1 MSRTRTLAAI
11 STLAAGVSLTGCMS
25 PNTGALTAANNPSI
39 YSVHQPVVE
48 RNDFVLD
55 LATDRGRVS
64 RPEIERLHGWFQS
77 IGLRYGDRIAVDEG
91 YGAGRARDDI
101 ALAVSEYGLTLADG
115 APVTPGEVPAGSVR
129 VVTTRT
135 VASVRGCPDWDATDN
150 GVTPRQSTSSNYG
163 CATNAN
169 LAAMIADPN
178 DLVRGQS
185 DSGNGA
191 AGTATRAIRV
201 YRQRQPTGQQGLPA
215 ATTRSS
221 GGNGQ

>member
-1 MSRTRTLAAI
+1 MSRTRTLVSVAALTVGA
-11 STLAAGVSLTGCMS
+11 SLAGCMS
-25 PNTGALTAANNPSI
+25 PSTGALTAANNPSI

-55 LATDRGRVS
+55 LATQGGRVTQA
-64 RPEIERLHGWFQS
+64 EIERLHGWFQS
-77 IGLRYGDRIAVDEG
+77 IGLRYGDSISVDEG
-91 YGAGRARDDI
+91 YGAGRARDDV
-101 ALAVSEYGLTLADG
+101 ALAVSEYGLRLADG
-115 APVTPGEVPAGSVR
+115 APVTAGQVPAGSVR

-135 VASVRGCPDWDATDN
+135 VANVPSCPDWDASDN
-150 GVTPRQSTSSNYG
+150 GVAPRQNTSSNFG

-191 AGTATRAIRV
+191 ASTASRAIRV
-201 YRQRQPTGQQGLPA
+201 FRQRQPAGQQGLPA
-215 ATTRSS
+215 ASTRS
-221 GGNGQ
+221 GGN

>member
-1 MSRTRTLAAI
+1 MSRTRTFAVAALALGAG
-11 STLAAGVSLTGCMS
+11 LAGCTT
-25 PNTGALTAANNPSI
+25 PDTGALTAANNPSI

-55 LATDRGRVS
+55 LATEGGRVS
-64 RPEIERLHGWFQS
+64 RAEIERLHGWFQS
-77 IGLRYGDRIAVDEG
+77 IGLRYGDRISVDEG
-91 YGAGRARDDI
+91 YGAGRARDDV
-101 ALAVSEYGLTLADG
+101 ASAVSEYGLSLADG
-115 APVTPGEVPAGSVR
+115 APVTAGEVPAGSVR

-135 VASVRGCPDWDATDN
+135 VASVPGCPDWDASDN
-150 GVTPRQSTSSNYG
+150 GVAPRQNTSTNYG

-191 AGTATRAIRV
+191 ANTATRAIRV
-201 YRQRQPTGQQGLPA
+201 YRQRVPSGQQGLPA

-221 GGNGQ
+221 GGGQ